1 LLCGKLVDAN
11 DPARGGEAK
20 MSRTEAAYR
29 GDDRAPAALLPPGI
43 PTPAIIEEQLQAS
56 RVAQANTAISDLVQ
70 AHGMATVGD
79 LLVALGIESVT
90 RLLAML
96 GFTGD
101 PEGLAHEITPHIAQT
116 SAAEINPVRD
126 SA

>member
-1 LLCGKLVDAN
+1 MRA
-11 DPARGGEAK
+11 GG
-20 MSRTEAAYR
+20 
-29 GDDRAPAALLPPGI
+29 GI
-43 PTPAIIEEQLQAS
+43 STPAIIEEQLQAS
-56 RVAQANTAISDLVQ
+56 RVAQANTAISDVML

-96 GFTGD
+96 GFTGGL
-101 PEGLAHEITPHIAQT
+101 EGLAHEITPHIAQP
-116 SAAEINPVRD
+116 SATEMDPVRD

>member
-1 LLCGKLVDAN
+1 M
-11 DPARGGEAK
+11 PPIEA
-20 MSRTEAAYR
+20 TYP
-29 GDDRAPAALLPPGI
+29 GDDRASAILVSPGI
-43 PTPAIIEEQLQAS
+43 PAPAIIEEQVQAS
-56 RVAQANTAISDLVQ
+56 RVAQANTAIPDVVL
-70 AHGMATVGD
+70 AHGMATMGD

-101 PEGLAHEITPHIAQT
+101 LEGLAHEIRPHIAQPP
-116 SAAEINPVRD
+116 AAEMDPIRD